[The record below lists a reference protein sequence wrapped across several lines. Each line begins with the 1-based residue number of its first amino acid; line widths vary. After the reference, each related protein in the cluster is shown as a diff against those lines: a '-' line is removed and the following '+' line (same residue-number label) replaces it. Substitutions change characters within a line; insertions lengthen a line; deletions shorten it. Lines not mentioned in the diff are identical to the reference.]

1 VRTEAP
7 HIQEWMGSHES
18 LLVDRTVSTE
28 FERYLES
35 RAWTP
40 SRLDWSLVEHVEFE
54 MAEGWEVDVVDF
66 ANATPLG
73 RHSHL
78 MFMYSGSEP
87 SLVALMSDGLRDVDL
102 IYSASAGARYFC
114 GVDMVSGALVPAFED
129 FAEFD
134 GFATGLSE
142 CEADPPG
149 KSLNGAP
156 PELVS
161 DGASAVFDGDVSGR
175 RLRRRRRRR

>member
-1 VRTEAP
+1 MSA
-7 HIQEWMGSHES
+7 HES

-54 MAEGWEVDVVDF
+54 LTEDWEGRVVEF

-78 MFMYSGSEP
+78 MFMYGGSEP
-87 SLVALMSDGLRDVDL
+87 SLVALMSDGLRDIDL

-114 GVDMVSGALVPAFED
+114 GVDVISGVPVPVFED

-134 GFATGLSE
+134 GFAT
-142 CEADPPG
+142 
-149 KSLNGAP
+149 
-156 PELVS
+156 VS
-161 DGASAVFDGDVSGR
+161 FR
-175 RLRRRRRRR
+175 M